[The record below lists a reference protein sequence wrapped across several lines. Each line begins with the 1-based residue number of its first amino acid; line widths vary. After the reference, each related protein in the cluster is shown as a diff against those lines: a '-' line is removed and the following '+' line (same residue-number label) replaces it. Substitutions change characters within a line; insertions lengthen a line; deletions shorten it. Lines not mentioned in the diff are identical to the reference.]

1 MRVDVR
7 PKYKLKETIVA
18 KGMENFT
25 LPYKGKVLEKTFDK
39 GVIVI
44 GNLSNYDR
52 QNLFV
57 VQETVAKDTIDKDTK
72 LPFTGMVYFVIDPT
86 KLEKIEEVENA
97 TQQEPVS
104 DFDYFTSSKFLKKAS
119 VSIVPVGLIGA
130 YCYHKKFSLLK
141 SALLVSIPIVAITGL
156 QYVFMGGGKNKY
168 WGIFVPPSFQA
179 KSMKQIQL
187 QP

>member
-1 MRVDVR
+1 MTPINKSFIVNKDTTDFNNNSII
-7 PKYKLKETIVA
+7 KKGTIV
-18 KGMENFT
+18 KG
-25 LPYKGKVLEKTFDK
+25 TFSGVMPNGEIRITTDK
-39 GVIVI
+39 GEII
-44 GNLSNYDR
+44 NNNDLQEQSNV
-52 QNLFV
+52 N
-57 VQETVAKDTIDKDTK
+57 
-72 LPFTGMVYFVIDPT
+72 
-86 KLEKIEEVENA
+86 NA
-97 TQQEPVS
+97 ISVGEGLAPTQQEPVS
-104 DFDYFTSSKFLKKAS
+104 DFKYYTSSKFLKKAS

-168 WGIFVPPSFQA
+168 WGIFVPPSIQA